1 MPLYASLAVGDFLV
15 KLKRNRTRSTEEV
28 INGLREEIGAAE
40 PALNTEFPGVLSDL
54 IGDLTWSPDPIE
66 IKIFTN
72 DLTGPVAT
80 GVSVAAFFAAGA
92 TLIWGEDLGGVA
104 RKALYVVL
112 AVSFMIG
119 GYNFLS
125 ALGLTGSI
133 I

>member
-1 MPLYASLAVGDFLV
+1 MRKFIAYRLYRLGRRLTLLGGFFLFTCSEAFASTSGSLPWDG
-15 KLKRNRTRSTEEV
+15 
-28 INGLREEIGAAE
+28 
-40 PALNTEFPGVLSDL
+40 P
-54 IGDLTWSPDPIE
+54 

-125 ALGLTGSI
+125 ALGLTGAVI
-133 I
+133 